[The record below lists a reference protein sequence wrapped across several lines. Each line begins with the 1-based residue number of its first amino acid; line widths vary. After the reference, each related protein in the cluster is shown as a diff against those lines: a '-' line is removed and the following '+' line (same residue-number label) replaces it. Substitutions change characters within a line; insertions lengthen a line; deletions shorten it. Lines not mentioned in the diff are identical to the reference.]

1 MTRPAGRFLT
11 PFLAPLLALSL
22 TPTVLA
28 QTEARHDERMRYQ
41 ACIAMSGEDAGAA
54 LEEAQTWRIE
64 GGGWPAEV
72 CEAHAFIG
80 LNDHAVAAA
89 ILEEL
94 AAERRPGMV
103 EEERVDFFTLA
114 AESRQALGDHE
125 AALANFDAALAIDPG
140 AILTRTGRA
149 RLYRDQAD
157 WPALARDAEDLIRR
171 VPELAIGWQMRGAY
185 RLETGDL
192 DGAWQDMERARELE
206 PDRIETLV
214 LRGRINEARRLADAP
229 GN

>member
-1 MTRPAGRFLT
+1 MSRLACLAVSLLLT
-11 PFLAPLLALSL
+11 PSA
-22 TPTVLA
+22 LA
-28 QTEARHDERMRYQ
+28 QSETRQEERMRYQ
-41 ACIAMSGEDAGAA
+41 ACIAISGEDAGAA

-80 LNDHAVAAA
+80 LNDHAVAAS
-89 ILEEL
+89 ILEEI
-94 AAERRPGMV
+94 ASERRPGMV
-103 EEERVDFFTLA
+103 EEERVDFLTLA
-114 AESRQALGDHE
+114 AESRAALGDTDL
-125 AALANFDAALAIDPG
+125 ALANYDAALAINPS

-157 WPALARDAEDLIRR
+157 WPALSRDAEDLIRR
-171 VPELAIGWQMRGAY
+171 VPELAIGWYLRGVY
-185 RLETGDL
+185 RLETDNL

-214 LRGRINEARRLADAP
+214 LRGRINEARRLAATP
-229 GN
+229 EN

>member
-1 MTRPAGRFLT
+1 MSRLATCLLCLLISPA
-11 PFLAPLLALSL
+11 A
-22 TPTVLA
+22 LA
-28 QTEARHDERMRYQ
+28 QTDARQEERIRYQ
-41 ACIAMSGEDAGAA
+41 ACIAMTADDPVAA
-54 LEEAQTWRIE
+54 LQEAQTWRID

-103 EEERVDFFTLA
+103 EEERVDFLTLA
-114 AESRQALGDHE
+114 AESRMALGE
-125 AALANFDAALAIDPG
+125 TDAARLDYDTALDINPS

-149 RLYRDQAD
+149 RLFQQEAD
-157 WPALARDAEDLIRR
+157 WPALSRDAEELIRR
-171 VPELAIGWQMRGAY
+171 VPQLAIGWHLRGVY

-206 PDRIETLV
+206 PERVETLL
-214 LRGRINEARRLADAP
+214 LRGRINEARRLA
-229 GN
+229 GNRPD